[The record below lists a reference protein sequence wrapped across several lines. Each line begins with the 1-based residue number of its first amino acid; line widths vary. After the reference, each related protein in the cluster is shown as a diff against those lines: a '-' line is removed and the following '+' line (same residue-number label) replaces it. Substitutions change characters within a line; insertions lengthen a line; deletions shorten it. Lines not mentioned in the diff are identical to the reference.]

1 MNPPLNTRSA
11 VPLAMALSLAIA
23 PCTASPSPSPDSP
36 LSVLAAFEAAWAE
49 GKSDL
54 VEGTLASEKI
64 ALSLSD
70 AGPQDEAYTKTQA
83 AYLIKDALAY
93 RITESFGFVEFH
105 WSENGAKLPYGV
117 ARWTYRQR
125 ESGPPRELMLRV
137 SLREE
142 GRGWAVAEI
151 RLHPG
156 D

>member
-1 MNPPLNTRSA
+1 MNPPLKTRLV
-11 VPLAMALSLAIA
+11 VPLAAAAALLIV
-23 PCTASPSPSPDSP
+23 PGTASPGPSPESP

-54 VEGTLASEKI
+54 VEGTLASDKI

-70 AGPQDEAYTKTQA
+70 AGPQDEAYTRTQA

-105 WSENGAKLPYGV
+105 WTENGAKLPYGV
-117 ARWTYRQR
+117 ARWTYRQS
-125 ESGPPRELMLRV
+125 EGGPPRELMLRV

-142 GRGWAVAEI
+142 GSSWAVAEI
-151 RLHPG
+151 RLHPS